1 MLTFSV
7 ILEHAVTHKLAF
19 LTIEE
24 CIDMDDRINHIHR
37 ENPGFN
43 IEQIRQV
50 ES

>member
-24 CIDMDDRINHIHR
+24 CIDMDDCINHIHR

>member
-7 ILEHAVTHKLAF
+7 ILEHPVTHKLAF

-24 CIDMDDRINHIHR
+24 CIDMDDCINHIHR

>member
-24 CIDMDDRINHIHR
+24 CIDMDACINHIHR

-43 IEQIRQV
+43 IEQIRPV